1 MPDPVT
7 GTIAAVGTIGGALIN
22 SNAASKAAD
31 AQVNASNAASQLQWQ
46 QYQQNR
52 QDMMPWMQRGNSAG
66 NQLAYL
72 LGLPGYGPVS
82 GAPGTGVE
90 RWVNR
95 PEGGANYGSKNPSD
109 RYEITDGEWGLN
121 RPGDGSGN
129 PSYGQGGATSD
140 GMGGF
145 SYNPAQGGYGSLM
158 KDFGMED
165 FNADPG
171 YAFRMAE
178 GHKALERS
186 AAARGSLLSGG
197 QLKALTR
204 YGQDMGSQEY
214 GNAYNRYMNNRA
226 SKFNQLSSVAGLGQT
241 SAGQV
246 ANMGTQVAG
255 MVGNNMMDAGQ
266 ARAGGT
272 SAAAGAWGNALSA
285 GTNLWTDWQMRK
297 RR

>member
-31 AQVNASNAASQLQWQ
+31 AQVNAANAASQLQWQ

-72 LGLPGYGPVS
+72 LGLPGYGPTS
-82 GAPGTGVE
+82 GAPAGGVE

-95 PEGGANYGSKNPSD
+95 PDGLAGANYGSKNPRD

-121 RPGDGSGN
+121 RASDGSGS
-129 PSYGQGGATSD
+129 PSYGMSGATSD

-178 GHKALERS
+178 GQKALERS
-186 AAARGSLLSGG
+186 AAARGSLLGGG

-246 ANMGTQVAG
+246 SNMGTQTAG
-255 MVGNNMMDAGQ
+255 MVGQNTIGAGNAQ
-266 ARAGGT
+266 
-272 SAAAGAWGNALSA
+272 AAGTAGNANAWGNALS
-285 GTNLWTDWQMRK
+285 GGLNTWLRYK
-297 RR
+297 GL